1 MAQLQYSEGLRNRIF
16 KNNRMKTLDEKLQLL
31 QDKVLDTDEKI
42 RIMIMGLGS
51 VGLYLLDYLVSTAD
65 PRMEIIVTG
74 RNYDKMLSDVNIVR
88 TAATIR
94 RQMRATIHIEGDCNL
109 EDVDC
114 IVSVLEKWSPDF
126 IVNSSRVYSGL
137 KYGSISWSHL
147 RAYGIWTPLSVK
159 FAKNIML
166 AYEKADSNA
175 ISINTSYSDAVI
187 PWLKSAGMAYFD
199 FGSGNL
205 NHLIPRMKFFIAE
218 KFGIDNLNDID
229 VTLAVSHFHDVVI
242 SKEGH
247 AEGQDILLDIKYQ
260 GESLDFNKM
269 ELLESC
275 KIAMPVDQKRN
286 MMNASSNFNIIFS
299 ILDSILNH
307 KRVKIHTPGV
317 FGEIGGYPVIID
329 SIEYA
334 RAYIDE
340 SVFSLDKMR
349 HANRKSIYLDGIEDV
364 RYGKLTYTDE
374 LIGKIKNEFNCDLTK
389 QVDLSK
395 SNYTANFLVKEVI
408 EKNINA

>member
-1 MAQLQYSEGLRNRIF
+1 
-16 KNNRMKTLDEKLQLL
+16 
-31 QDKVLDTDEKI
+31 
-42 RIMIMGLGS
+42 
-51 VGLYLLDYLVSTAD
+51 
-65 PRMEIIVTG
+65 
-74 RNYDKMLSDVNIVR
+74 MLSDVNIVR

-94 RQMRATIHIEGDCNL
+94 RQMRAEIHIEGECNL
-109 EDVDC
+109 EDVDN
-114 IVSVLEKWSPDF
+114 IAEVLTKWQPDF

-159 FAKNIML
+159 FAKNIME
-166 AYEKADSNA
+166 AYEKADSHA

-205 NHLIPRMKFFIAE
+205 NHLIPRMKFYIAE

-260 GESLDFNKM
+260 GKTLDFDKK
-269 ELLESC
+269 ELLEAC

-286 MMNASSNFNIIFS
+286 MMNASSNFDIINS
-299 ILDSILNH
+299 ILTAILD
-307 KRVKIHTPGV
+307 KKKVKIHTPGV
-317 FGEIGGYPVIID
+317 NGEIGGYPFIID
-329 SIEYA
+329 GTGKA
-334 RAYIDE
+334 QGYIDE
-340 SVFSLDKMR
+340 TVFPLEKMIE
-349 HANRKSIYLDGIEDV
+349 ANRKSIYLDGVENV
-364 RYGKLTYTDE
+364 ENGVLTYTDE
-374 LIGKIKNEFNCDLTK
+374 LIAKVEAEFNEILPKNICLNNSGD
-389 QVDLSK
+389 
-395 SNYTANFLVKEVI
+395 TARFLVN
-408 EKNINA
+408 NIISPNIAK